1 MAISVEKNTV
11 TIILD
16 CKRKLTKALPRSERA
31 SINTN
36 GITVFGTRFLDAD
49 VFQVRLSEWRLH
61 HHFLGASPAPPH
73 DARSRWVPSQPHPRR
88 NVELRGTGVEVE
100 IY

>member
-16 CKRKLTKALPRSERA
+16 CKRKLTKPLPRSDHA
-31 SINTN
+31 SIDTN

-49 VFQVRLSEWRLH
+49 VFQVRLSVLHLILHIAASVRLK
-61 HHFLGASPAPPH
+61 
-73 DARSRWVPSQPHPRR
+73 SR
-88 NVELRGTGVEVE
+88 
-100 IY
+100 